1 MGAGRDHSGVSDNGV
16 DQLLRMF
23 RGFREREFDGSSE
36 VYTRL
41 CEAIEEAPGL
51 AEPVFAAP
59 PEQRRPLLYFA
70 ATQYLLRTSAY
81 GHPLA
86 GYLPTLGGSRAVDG
100 GLVPAFAAFVR
111 GYGGALADLCATRTT
126 QTNEPLRT
134 ALLRPAFARAA
145 RLLGDR
151 PVGLVELG
159 ASAGLL
165 LLADRY
171 GYRYRGRRYGRPDA
185 PEALV
190 MECEVRGGHPADL
203 DREPVV
209 ADRIGLDLHP
219 VDAADPAAADWLRS
233 CVWPEHT
240 GRLARLDAA
249 LAEAARAA
257 PRLVAAD
264 MVAGLPAV
272 LSDVDAVPLVFASNA
287 VNYLPVAARAE
298 LAATLAATGH
308 RRDLVVVLNESA
320 SCGLDLFAPDSSR
333 PAPARAVCT
342 LAMVAWLDG
351 RPRVTEL
358 ATTDP
363 HARWLHWRV
372 QDHPYRLPG

>member
-1 MGAGRDHSGVSDNGV
+1 MSDNEV
-16 DQLLRMF
+16 DRLLRMF
-23 RGFREREFDGSSE
+23 RSFREREFAGASE

-41 CEAIEEAPGL
+41 SDAIAEAPGL
-51 AEPVFAAP
+51 AEPLFAAP
-59 PEQRRPLLYFA
+59 PEQRRALLYFA
-70 ATQYLLRTSAY
+70 ATQYLLRTSAH

-86 GYLPTLGGSRAVDG
+86 RYLPTLGGSRAVDA
-100 GLVPAFAAFVR
+100 GLVPVFAAFVR
-111 GYGGALADLCATRTT
+111 AYGGDLAELCAARTT
-126 QTNEPLRT
+126 QTNEPLRS

-151 PVGLVELG
+151 PVALVELG
-159 ASAGLL
+159 TSAGLL

-171 GYRYRGRRYGRPDA
+171 GYRYRGQRYGRPDA

-190 MECEVRGGHPADL
+190 MECEVRGGLPADL
-203 DREPVV
+203 DREPVIAERV
-209 ADRIGLDLHP
+209 GLDLHP

-249 LAEAARAA
+249 LAEAVRTA
-257 PRLVAAD
+257 PRLVAGD

-287 VNYLPVAARAE
+287 VNYLPATARAE
-298 LAATLAATGH
+298 LAATLAGTGL

-320 SCGLDLFAPDSSR
+320 SCGLDLFAPDNPR
-333 PAPARAVCT
+333 PARARAVCT
-342 LAMVAWLDG
+342 LVMVAWLDG

-358 ATTDP
+358 ATTGT
-363 HARWLHWRV
+363 HARWLRWWVR
-372 QDHPYRLPG
+372 DHPYRLPG